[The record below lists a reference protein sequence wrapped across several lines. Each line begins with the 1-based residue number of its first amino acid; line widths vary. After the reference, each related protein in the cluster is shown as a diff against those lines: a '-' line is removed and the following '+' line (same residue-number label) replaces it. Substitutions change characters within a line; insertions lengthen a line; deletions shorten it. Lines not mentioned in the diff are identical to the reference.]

1 MKFNLVYLVKSKI
14 IFNLSLYSFIFL
26 GILIINNQLFA
37 QSSENVG
44 IGTNNPDNSAIL
56 DLDVSSMVNKKGL
69 LIPRLTAAQ
78 RNSISNPATGLIVYV
93 TDDNNFYYNAGTPAS
108 PNWIA
113 LVTAVANI
121 PFDKIAT
128 GTNTSAT
135 MTVGSGAALLPS
147 GTGYIQANRF
157 VGTGSIS
164 DAVDLTT
171 GETNGLLP
179 ISKGGTN
186 LSAAAS
192 SGQLLIGNGT
202 GYTLNTITPGAG
214 INITNGSGTIQI
226 STVAGAINHNGLS
239 NVQLAG
245 SGVQYGHISDQAQTI
260 AGAKTFSSN
269 IISPTYT
276 STISTGT
283 APFTVN
289 SSTLV
294 TNLNADLL
302 DGKNASDFLE
312 VGNTGDLTTT
322 TAGVSITGGTDAV
335 IGTGT
340 TLNISTA
347 SSTAT
352 GLLTSEDWNTF
363 NNKLGNGSTAGGDL
377 SGTYPNPTVSK
388 IQGNAVS
395 TSIPSNGQV
404 LKWNSAQSRW
414 EPANEGGGGT
424 VTSVALSMPSE
435 FTISGSPITTS
446 GTITGQWSNQNQNYI
461 FAAPSNSNG
470 TPSFRLLDISDIPN
484 LAAEKITS
492 GTLTVNRGGTGAST
506 LTGMLKGNGT
516 DAFTG
521 ITAKAGQMTYW
532 TDDNTIAGDD
542 SLSWDAINNKLK
554 IGGDLEV
561 TGIIDPKALILIPQD
576 TQPSTSEGA
585 IYYDNNAKKLKV
597 QTNSGVETIISGAVS
612 GSNWTLSGN
621 SGTDSTTNFLGT
633 TDSQALVLKTNNTER
648 MHITKDGTFLI
659 NNPIS
664 TPDSV
669 KVSISGDTKIDGDL
683 VVTGTINPIAILM
696 VPQNT
701 IPSSPQAGML
711 YFDNSS
717 KSLNVYNGTSWKNLS
732 SEPVVARAYRSI
744 DTTFT
749 NMQETKVNFD
759 SVSFDPTNSFSNGR
773 FTAPISGF
781 YQISSTIS
789 TRISPSPQWYV
800 RLILKKNGSET
811 TRGTFNAPNTLGTEI
826 PNNISSI
833 NDIMYLN
840 EGDYIEVYFIGNS
853 NTYKDLKGGSRYT
866 FITIQLLK

>member
-1 MKFNLVYLVKSKI
+1 MKIKLFNLVKFN
-14 IFNLSLYSFIFL
+14 IFFKLSFIVLLCSELGNFNNKLYS
-26 GILIINNQLFA
+26 

-56 DLDVSSMVNKKGL
+56 DLDVSAMTNKKGL
-69 LIPRLTAAQ
+69 LIPRLTAVQ
-78 RNSISNPATGLIVYV
+78 RNAISNPATGLIVYV

-113 LVTAVANI
+113 LVSAVANI

-135 MTVGSGAALLPS
+135 MTVGSGAAVLPS

-202 GYTLNTITPGAG
+202 GYTLNTITPGTG
-214 INITNGSGTIQI
+214 ININNGSGTIQI

-269 IISPTYT
+269 IIAPTYT
-276 STISTGT
+276 STISSGT

-289 SSTLV
+289 SQTLV

-312 VGNTGDLTTT
+312 LGNTGNLTTT

-340 TLNISTA
+340 TLNIATA
-347 SSTAT
+347 SGTQT
-352 GLLTSEDWNTF
+352 GLLTSGDWNTF

-404 LKWNSAQSRW
+404 LKWNSAQSQW
-414 EPANEGGGGT
+414 EPTIEGAGGT

-446 GTITGQWSNQNQNYI
+446 GTITGQWSSQNQHYI
-461 FAAPSNSNG
+461 FAAPINTSG
-470 TPSFRLLDISDIPN
+470 TPTFRLLDTSDIPGLN
-484 LAAEKITS
+484 TSKITS
-492 GTLTVNRGGTGAST
+492 GTLPVNRGGSGAST

-542 SLSWDAINNKLK
+542 SLNWDATNNKLT
-554 IGGDLEV
+554 IGGDLVV
-561 TGIIDPKALILIPQD
+561 TGIIDPKALILIPQN
-576 TQPSTSEGA
+576 TQPSTTEGA
-585 IYYDNNAKKLKV
+585 VYYDNNTKKLKV

-633 TDSQALVLKTNNTER
+633 TDGQALVLKTNNAER
-648 MHITKDGTFLI
+648 LHISKDGTLLI

-683 VVTGTINPIAILM
+683 IVTGTIDPTAIFM
-696 VPQNT
+696 VPQSNQ
-701 IPSSPQAGML
+701 PSSPVSGMI
-711 YFDNSS
+711 YYNNTS
-717 KSLNVYNGTSWKNLS
+717 KSLNVYNGTSWNNLS
-732 SEPVVARAYRSI
+732 SEPVIARAYRSS

-749 NMQETKVNFD
+749 NLEETRINFD
-759 SVSFDPTNSFSNGR
+759 TESFDPTNSFSNGR
-773 FTAPISGF
+773 FTAPDSGY
-781 YQISSTIS
+781 YQINATVSA
-789 TRISPSPQWYV
+789 RINPGTQWY
-800 RLILKKNGSET
+800 IQIKLKKNGSDAT
-811 TRGTFNAPNTLGTEI
+811 QGTFYATTTSSEI
-826 PNNISSI
+826 PNNISSLS
-833 NDIMYLN
+833 DILFLN
-840 EGDYIEVYFIGNS
+840 EGDYIEVYFKGNS
-853 NTYKDLKGGSRYT
+853 ISFKDLKGGSAYT
-866 FITIQLLK
+866 FITVQLIK